1 MKFNI
6 IISAAVVAAA
16 CWACGR
22 DGGSASLP
30 PDAVVSVGSAVLTV
44 RDVRQNVPAGLA
56 PDDSA
61 KLANAYVRR
70 WVDAQLLTNV
80 AAAQVDMA
88 EIDRLVDE
96 YRRELIINS
105 YRRQMA
111 QRTDESVFA
120 EDSLMAYYEKS
131 KRDFVLERPLVK
143 GVYLKVPDDAGNL
156 RELRRL
162 YKSEKPD
169 DVDRLEKVAPISAL
183 HYDYF
188 RDRWVDWEQIE
199 SRIPV
204 NTTESVLATLKAHKQ
219 IDMSADGFVY
229 LLDVTDYLPAG
240 SVMPYEFARQYIVER
255 MLSRERT
262 RLDTQLRN
270 ELYER
275 SVADGTVRFVGN

>member
-120 EDSLMAYYEKS
+120 EDRLKS
-131 KRDFVLERPLVK
+131 
-143 GVYLKVPDDAGNL
+143 Y
-156 RELRRL
+156 
-162 YKSEKPD
+162 
-169 DVDRLEKVAPISAL
+169 
-183 HYDYF
+183 
-188 RDRWVDWEQIE
+188 
-199 SRIPV
+199 
-204 NTTESVLATLKAHKQ
+204 
-219 IDMSADGFVY
+219 
-229 LLDVTDYLPAG
+229 
-240 SVMPYEFARQYIVER
+240 
-255 MLSRERT
+255 
-262 RLDTQLRN
+262 
-270 ELYER
+270 
-275 SVADGTVRFVGN
+275 